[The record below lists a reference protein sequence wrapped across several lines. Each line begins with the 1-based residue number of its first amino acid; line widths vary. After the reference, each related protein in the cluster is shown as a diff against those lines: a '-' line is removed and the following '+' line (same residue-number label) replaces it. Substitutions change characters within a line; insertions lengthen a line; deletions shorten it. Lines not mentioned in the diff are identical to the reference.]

1 MSDYNTLKE
10 KFIIMFNKMN
20 ETGIIKYGLVGVIN
34 TLITGII
41 LFVLMNGFKVSYDIS
56 NAVGYVAGFFNS
68 FIMNKFWTFKGNQT
82 STIKQLLKFTAVFA
96 VCYFIQLGL
105 VIFLVE
111 KLNVNKNISQ
121 LIGMVFYTLIGFIFN
136 KLFTF
141 KK

>member
-1 MSDYNTLKE
+1 MSTYNRFKE
-10 KFIIMFNKMN
+10 KFIEIYDKINK
-20 ETGIIKYGLVGVIN
+20 TGIVKYGLVGVIN

-41 LFVLMNGFKVSYDIS
+41 LFVLMNGFGVSYDIS

-68 FIMNKFWTFKGNQT
+68 FIMNKFWTFKGNQA
-82 STIKQLLKFTAVFA
+82 STLRQLIKFTAVFA
-96 VCYFIQLGL
+96 ICYLIQLSL
-105 VIFLVE
+105 VIFMVE

-121 LIGMVFYTLIGFIFN
+121 LVGMVFYTLIGFVFN